1 MAIFTPVY
9 GLLNDAAKESLGV
22 QAITVKDST
31 SFASLGN
38 VVLSTSQNTDAFYN
52 KLSDRIGRTVI
63 ASRAKKK
70 KLRKVLKNDMQYG
83 IALQKI
89 SFAMKEASA
98 NPAWV
103 TNTQASPYDIEPQST
118 IIQKIFS
125 CASTYDFADSYPVY
139 QLFTAFTNEV
149 TMAAFMAGLY
159 TRQEKDLAIAEEN
172 LANLAVNTNIAVCL
186 SSTNK
191 NQARNILAEYETAS
205 GKTLAAANAL
215 TDVDFLKY
223 ATREIIETTKKMTSN
238 TVLFNDKTI
247 DRETPVENQVVE
259 ILGQFASAQA
269 AYLQADTYHKELVE
283 LPSYEEVVYWQ
294 APGTDF
300 SFDNCSK
307 INIVNQNVNNGTAVE
322 QGGIIAFIH
331 DEESCGSIINN
342 HRSGSLYNGYAERL
356 NVWDHADKG
365 FYVDS
370 SENAVVFYIAD

>member
-1 MAIFTPVY
+1 MADFAPVY
-9 GLLNDAAKESLGV
+9 GLLNDAAKESIGA

-31 SFASLGN
+31 TFASLGN
-38 VVLSTSQNTDAFYN
+38 VVLSTSQNIDAFYN

-63 ASRAKKK
+63 ANRSKKK
-70 KLRKVLKNDMQYG
+70 KLRKVMKNDMQYG

-103 TNTQASPYDIEPQST
+103 TGTQASPYDIEPQST

-159 TRQEKDLAIAEEN
+159 ARQEKDLAIAEEN

-186 SSTNK
+186 SSTNT
-191 NQARNILAEYETAS
+191 NQAINVLAKYKAAT
-205 GKTLAAANAL
+205 GKTLMATNAL
-215 TDVDFLKY
+215 TDADFLKY
-223 ATREIIETTKKMTSN
+223 STREIIETTKKMTSN

-269 AYLQADTYHKELVE
+269 TYLQADTYHKELVE

-307 INIVNQNVNNGTAVE
+307 INIVNNNVNNGTAVE